1 MNGTQNVIPAPTKEE
16 AEIFTA
22 AMKKIFKTGND
33 AGRIIICPIIM
44 AELTWQYALYTVMEA
59 ADKRIGKLVKPSRIT
74 RHGYEGFKSDM
85 QKKIG
90 IKEYEQIRDCAAIFA
105 DENEDHLQLLFYP
118 ANQALK
124 NTGQQLPYENMQTFA
139 LSSICLAH
147 MCQMNRTAILSEVK
161 AQMGDIPLSYAFDFT
176 PQSTSSLAKIM
187 ELYVG
192 RQTLNLVNKN
202 DINLQRAIDVLLI
215 QFKKFNIEIDLNKIL
230 YNEIQN

>member
-1 MNGTQNVIPAPTKEE
+1 MNKAQDVIPKPTPEE
-16 AEIFTA
+16 SKIFTA
-22 AMKKIFKTGND
+22 TMRKVFRTGND
-33 AGRIIICPIIM
+33 AGRIIICPIVM
-44 AELTWQYALYTVMEA
+44 TELTWQYAIYAVIEA
-59 ADKRIGKLVKPSRIT
+59 ADNRIGRLVKPSRII
-74 RHGYEGFKSDM
+74 RHGYEWFKSDM

-90 IKEYEQIRDCAAIFA
+90 IKEYDQIRDCAAIFA

-147 MCQMNRTAILSEVK
+147 MCQLNRTAILSEVK
-161 AQMGDIPLSYAFDFT
+161 AQLGDIPLSYAFDFT